1 MPPRK
6 SITDCLF
13 GWNWRK
19 TLRSGLAEPWAIRVS
34 RGFFTWTS
42 PLFRSFCD
50 KNSSPWRGRRGRVK
64 PAPKNR
70 YFDSTY
76 VWRVCQH
83 EWCAP
88 FRTCILLYGFTL
100 DSANIFFLS
109 LPFFSLFFLLSLFF
123 FLILALYVISRN
135 VCPPSP
141 SPPMDKKF
149 FSSIEMLMEFFKCG
163 IFIGTRTMLVWRSA
177 HSFVRF

>member
-100 DSANIFFLS
+100 DSANIFFSLS
-109 LPFFSLFFLLSLFF
+109 SFFLS
-123 FLILALYVISRN
+123 
-135 VCPPSP
+135 
-141 SPPMDKKF
+141 F
-149 FSSIEMLMEFFKCG
+149 FSSLSFFFFNSRIVRHFKKCLPSIPLPPDGQKIFQLDWNVDG
-163 IFIGTRTMLVWRSA
+163 IF
-177 HSFVRF
+177 